1 MWPAMM
7 MASLMASRII
17 QWASGHDAIA
27 LPTGFAELLG
37 PGASLPGDTL
47 PGDTLVDGDRA
58 STSRVATDFAVVLK
72 SPEQCPT
79 RSIPQAMAAV
89 ELVGVGRRIEFV
101 ARRTGTSAS
110 IPTCLSTE

>member
-1 MWPAMM
+1 MM

-37 PGASLPGDTL
+37 PGDTL

-58 STSRVATDFAVVLK
+58 STGRVATDFAVVLK
-72 SPEQCPT
+72 SPEQSPT